1 MIESFYKDH
10 SCLVF
15 HMDDGKDIKYDF
27 ATQSIIGSRG
37 KPVKSVNGHFASM
50 SIHEMLACC
59 SDPCYARFLN
69 FVFNRSGCRC
79 TNMGSVLRNIPRYA
93 NCEQY
98 FSAGLDLREDI
109 RIPFSEVPKGFVHL
123 AKANSL
129 PVTEKFLN
137 AYKDDPEL
145 FQVAFS
151 LELQTISPKELLEA
165 LTRGASTR
173 YYITG
178 TQSNAHRLIKDYGYT
193 PKALVLYLDRL
204 STFEALPPFK
214 TIGEL
219 EDYARMMQ
227 RISPKFDR
235 YPRHFLTTHEIAS
248 RNYNRCRMRFDEE
261 SFARRIDRRMECTI
275 GDYVFIYPS
284 CTQDIKDEA
293 SQQNNCVASYIS
305 NVIDGRCHILFMRYK
320 SSPEKSLVTLEIV
333 NGKVVQA
340 RRHFNYNITDTDQQ
354 AIDAWEKIYSN
365 RLKEDSEN
373 GQNPTEA
380 A

>member
-1 MIESFYKDH
+1 
-10 SCLVF
+10 
-15 HMDDGKDIKYDF
+15 MDDGKDIKYDF
-27 ATQSIIGSRG
+27 ATQSIIGARG
-37 KPVKSVNGHFASM
+37 KPVKSANGHFASM
-50 SIHEMLACC
+50 SIHDMLARC
-59 SDPCYARFLN
+59 SDPCYARFLG
-69 FVFNRSGCRC
+69 FVFNKSGCRC

-98 FSAGLDLREDI
+98 FSAGLDLRENI

-123 AKANSL
+123 ARANSL

-137 AYKDDPEL
+137 AYEDDPEL
-145 FQVAFS
+145 FQAAFS

-165 LTRGASTR
+165 LTRNVSTYR
-173 YYITG
+173 FT
-178 TQSNAHRLIKDYGYT
+178 TNSKSNAHSLIHDYGYT

-248 RNYNRCRMRFDEE
+248 RNYNRCRMMFDEE
-261 SFARRIDRRMECTI
+261 SFARRIDRRMECTV
-275 GDYVFIYPS
+275 GDYTFIYPS

-320 SSPEKSLVTLEIV
+320 SSPEKSLVTLEVV